1 MKDKTVAS
9 TIGIE
14 TVAGNGLLHRRMFL
28 TGGAAVAG
36 SSGLALLVADPAGAE
51 ILRVP
56 SWSKVIGA
64 PPSAY
69 GVPSKYE
76 STVRRILP
84 LGTAG
89 APGTGGSWTPLELL
103 NGTITPAGLHFERHH
118 NGVPEIDPAQHRLV
132 IHGRVK
138 RSLSFTVESLLRYP
152 TISRIQFLECSGNSF
167 LGWAREP
174 VQQSAGS
181 IHGLLSCSEWTGVP
195 LSVLLD
201 EAGVE
206 PDATWL
212 LAESADSAAFSRSV
226 PMHKAMDD
234 AMIALWQNGERI
246 RPEQGYPMRLLLP
259 GFEGSMNVKW
269 LRRLQINDGPTMTR
283 DETSKY
289 SDLMPDGKAK
299 LFTFAMGV
307 KSLITSPSHG
317 FKLKGPGFYEISG
330 LAWSGA
336 GRIRRVDVSADGG
349 RSWGEAALS
358 DPVLPRALVRF
369 RMAWNWSGGPAILM
383 SRAID
388 ETGALQPSREE
399 LIAQRGEHSGYHF
412 NGIQPWKV
420 NAAGEVTNVHA

>member
-1 MKDKTVAS
+1 MRTKDKTVAPF
-9 TIGIE
+9 TKLE
-14 TVAGNGLLHRRMFL
+14 TVAGNGLLHRRLFL
-28 TGGAAVAG
+28 AAGAAAVG
-36 SSGLALLVADPAGAE
+36 GNGLSLFAARPAGAKT
-51 ILRVP
+51 LTVP
-56 SWSKVIGA
+56 TWTRTMGA

-69 GVPSKYE
+69 GAPSNYE
-76 STVRRILP
+76 SAVQRIVRP
-84 LGTAG
+84 GAAG
-89 APGTGGSWTPLELL
+89 APGTGGSWTPLELI

-118 NGVPEIDPAQHRLV
+118 NGVPEIDPAQHRVV
-132 IHGRVK
+132 IHGKVR

-167 LGWAREP
+167 RGWAREA

-195 LSVLLD
+195 LSILLD

-206 PDATWL
+206 LGATWV

-226 PMHKAMDD
+226 PLHKAMDD

-246 RPEQGYPMRLLLP
+246 RPEQGYPMRLFLP

-269 LRRLQINDGPTMTR
+269 LRRLQVNDRPTMTR

-299 LFTFAMGV
+299 LFTFTMGV

-317 FKLKGPGFYEISG
+317 FRMRGPGFYEVSG

-336 GRIRRVDVSADGG
+336 GKIRRVDVSADGG
-349 RSWGEAALS
+349 RTWGEAALS
-358 DPVLPRALVRF
+358 DPILPKALTRF
-369 RMAWNWSGGPAILM
+369 RMAWKWDGNPAILK

-388 ETGALQPSREE
+388 ETGEMQPAPGE
-399 LIAQRGEHSGYHF
+399 LRPRCGELSGHHA
-412 NGIQPWKV
+412 NGIP
-420 NAAGEVTNVHA
+420 AR